1 MAIENPVVP
10 LLPNFPGDEKR
21 KAAGALAGG
30 GWGCRDV
37 LPPIERRRALGP
49 FIRVE
54 VWLTRPSGHL
64 TPNASRIAASGK
76 QVMRRFHRRSA

>member
-1 MAIENPVVP
+1 MAIENPVIP
-10 LLPNFPGDEKR
+10 LLPNLPGDEKC
-21 KAAGALAGG
+21 KVEGALAGG

-64 TPNASRIAASGK
+64 IPDTSRIAASGK
-76 QVMRRFHRRSA
+76 